1 VFQGASQIN
10 LDAKGRMAVP
20 TRLRD
25 PLTQGGTVGVVL
37 TAHPD
42 GCLLLYPLPA
52 WEPVRAQVMAFP
64 STNQQASLWKRLL
77 IGFAEELALDGAGR
91 LLISPELRT
100 YARIDKRGDV
110 RRPGFALR
118 DLGPGGLE
126 RAARALAIRGQSD
139 LAPGHGELLAV
150 KRSATPGL
158 PPLPEESEAEA
169 PGVPDPSPT

>member
-42 GCLLLYPLPA
+42 GCLLLYPAPA

-64 STNQQASLWKRLL
+64 STNPQASLWKRVL
-77 IGFAEELALDGAGR
+77 IGFAEELALDGVGR
-91 LLISPELRT
+91 LLVSPELRT
-100 YARIDKRGDV
+100 YARIDKVVMNVGQGTHFEV
-110 RRPGFALR
+110 WSLEGWNEQ
-118 DLGPGGLE
+118 LE
-126 RAARALAIRGQSD
+126 RL
-139 LAPGHGELLAV
+139 
-150 KRSATPGL
+150 RSGGN
-158 PPLPEESEAEA
+158 PPLP
-169 PGVPDPSPT
+169 PGMENFSL

>member
-1 VFQGASQIN
+1 VFQGASQVN

-42 GCLLLYPLPA
+42 GCLLLYPAPA
-52 WEPVRAQVMAFP
+52 WEPVRAQVMSFP

-77 IGFAEELALDGAGR
+77 VGFAEELAPDGAGR

-100 YARIDKRGDV
+100 YAHIDKRVMCVGQ
-110 RRPGFALR
+110 GSHFEIW
-118 DLGPGGLE
+118 DLAGWNEQLE
-126 RAARALAIRGQSD
+126 RL
-139 LAPGHGELLAV
+139 
-150 KRSATPGL
+150 RSGGNPTL
-158 PPLPEESEAEA
+158 PPGMENFSL
-169 PGVPDPSPT
+169 